1 MASLRHFIGRERDIA
16 RLQRHLDAVVGEGQ
30 GRLLSIRGR
39 RQAGKS
45 RLVTEF
51 ADRTGLPQLFFTGAR
66 LAGPR
71 AELARFALEQ
81 PNLRCRTRACLT
93 AWCSMTGPARCGCSR
108 PPYRMARRSS
118 SWMSS
123 LGCADPAQT
132 LRVRCK
138 SPGTDLRAPA
148 GAVYPHRVRHL
159 RDGGARHL

>member
-51 ADRTGLPQLFFTGAR
+51 ADRTGLPQ
-66 LAGPR
+66 P
-71 AELARFALEQ
+71 
-81 PNLRCRTRACLT
+81 
-93 AWCSMTGPARCGCSR
+93 
-108 PPYRMARRSS
+108 ARRSS

-123 LGCADPAQT
+123 LGCADPART
-132 LRVRCK
+132 LRVHCK
-138 SPGTDLRAPA
+138 SPGTGPSSTGRCCLSSSGQTSP
-148 GAVYPHRVRHL
+148 
-159 RDGGARHL
+159 